1 MLQRE
6 TLSNGVKHPERLNH
20 CIIYALDHL
29 DKASR
34 NNRQV
39 YKEIEKDDY
48 MRCAILQ
55 CLLQSRLTCHNRA
68 QIRGEL

>member
-48 MRCAILQ
+48 MGIRYFAMSFAVAINL
-55 CLLQSRLTCHNRA
+55 S
-68 QIRGEL
+68 